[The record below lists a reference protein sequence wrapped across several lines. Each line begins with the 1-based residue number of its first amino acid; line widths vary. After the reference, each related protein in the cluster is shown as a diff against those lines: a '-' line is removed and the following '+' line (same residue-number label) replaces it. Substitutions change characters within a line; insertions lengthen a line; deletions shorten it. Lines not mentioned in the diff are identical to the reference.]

1 MIQFH
6 SFTCSCPVFPTQF
19 PEDTVF
25 FPLYIL
31 VPFVKDE
38 LLTDVCAYLLA
49 LYSVQ
54 LIHMSVFM
62 PISHC
67 FDFYNF
73 VVLFKVC
80 KSYASCFV
88 LSPQDCFGI
97 LILVWFCVNF
107 KIICCSPVKNI
118 MGNLIRI
125 TFIFLSISDMS
136 LVISDTSSNFILIF
150 L

>member
-1 MIQFH
+1 MLCLTFKYLSHFGFIYFRVWYKGVFSLH
-6 SFTCSCPVFPTQF
+6 WFTYGWPVFTTPLAEETL
-19 PEDTVF
+19 F

-107 KIICCSPVKNI
+107 KIICCSSKLLAYN
-118 MGNLIRI
+118 
-125 TFIFLSISDMS
+125 FL
-136 LVISDTSSNFILIF
+136 FW
-150 L
+150 